1 MIRLN
6 QRYSLAM
13 LCMLLWWFPGMV
25 AADQPTDQRALAGVT
40 EGKAIFDVNLG
51 NPSTLVVILDVV
63 DETLD
68 GLAAHGVE
76 PNLIVAFRGP
86 SVRFVTTDESKIPL
100 EQVEASQALAER
112 VANLAERG
120 VRFEACGITTRMM
133 GVDNASLIPGVEP
146 VANTFNS
153 LIGFQARGYAVIP
166 IM

>member
-1 MIRLN
+1 
-6 QRYSLAM
+6 
-13 LCMLLWWFPGMV
+13 MV
-25 AADQPTDQRALAGVT
+25 AADQPTDQRALEGVA

-63 DETLD
+63 SETLD

-76 PNLIVAFRGP
+76 PDLIVAFRGP
-86 SVRFVTTDESKIPL
+86 SVRFVTADESRIPL
-100 EQVEASQALAER
+100 EQVETAQALAER
-112 VANLAERG
+112 VAQLAERG
-120 VRFEACGITTRMM
+120 VRFEACGIATRMA

-153 LIGFQARGYAVIP
+153 LIGYQTKGYAIVP